1 MTQET
6 TGPDA
11 DFALTETQ
19 NWASRSHRELY
30 EAVHAGNDPG
40 RVGQLADEWNRLS
53 SELAESATRMGERL
67 RATESGWQGEAA
79 DAARSAIQQLA
90 DWNHEAGTT
99 AGALGERIAVQGQ
112 IMETARAEM
121 PEPVGGGE
129 MLNAVAAVTF
139 STGDM
144 RAFQQACVD
153 LKAHQDR
160 SASAHEQAVQ
170 VMTWMED
177 QSRNID
183 GDTPKFTP
191 PPNPVTNDEPV
202 QLQKQHVAEE
212 PAELKPQNVGTA
224 PEAPPSSTAPNSAPG
239 EVLETQRLS
248 AKVPFEPPQG
258 GQPGGAPPPLGST
271 PSMDPPTKSFS
282 AQGLGNTP
290 PPLGTTPSM
299 DPPTKSFSA
308 PPLGSTPSMD
318 PPTKSFRP
326 PELPPLGDYQPK
338 STTSQGT
345 GGVHPPGN
353 LPPLGED
360 RQHQPRPFQ
369 GPDGGPYMTG
379 PRVNRPGGGPN
390 QPGNQQGP
398 GGWRGSPP
406 PIPGTGGPRGGPV
419 LPNIGPGGGPGSG
432 GPGSGGPGFRG
443 GPVGLSSAG
452 GGSGVGPGGTSGVG
466 PGGVSGTG
474 RGPDGGFVGR
484 GGSGMPGQSGA
495 AGAPGMGPMGAQR
508 GQGDNQDK
516 ERTSKYVEGG
526 PVVEVPGADLPPPVI
541 GEGKRK
547 KQQGQ

>member
-6 TGPDA
+6 AGPDV
-11 DFALTETQ
+11 DIALTETQ

-53 SELAESATRMGERL
+53 SELTESATRMGERL
-67 RATESGWQGEAA
+67 RATEAGWQGEAA
-79 DAARSAIQQLA
+79 EAARSAIQQLA
-90 DWNHEAGTT
+90 DWNHDAGTT
-99 AGALGERIAVQGQ
+99 AGAMAERVAVQGR
-112 IMETARAEM
+112 IMETAKAEM

-129 MLNAVAAVTF
+129 MINAVAAVTF
-139 STGDM
+139 ATGNM
-144 RAFQQACVD
+144 EGFRQACVD

-170 VMTWMED
+170 VMTWMEGE
-177 QSRNID
+177 SRNID

-202 QLQKQHVAEE
+202 PLQKQHVAER
-212 PAELKPQNVGTA
+212 AELKPQNVGTD
-224 PEAPPSSTAPNSAPG
+224 PEAPSSTSPNSAPG
-239 EVLETQRLS
+239 DVMETQRLT
-248 AKVPFEPPQG
+248 AKVEPLQG
-258 GQPGGAPPPLGST
+258 SQPGGAPT
-271 PSMDPPTKSFS
+271 PFQGPGPGGTGPMDAPTKTFS
-282 AQGLGNTP
+282 APPLGNTP
-290 PPLGTTPSM
+290 TM

-308 PPLGSTPSMD
+308 PPLGSTPPMD
-318 PPTKSFRP
+318 GPTRSFRP
-326 PELPPLGDYQPK
+326 PEMPPLGDYQPK
-338 STTSQGT
+338 TTTSQGT
-345 GGVHPPGN
+345 NGVHPPGN
-353 LPPLGED
+353 LPPLGDD

-379 PRVNRPGGGPN
+379 PRANRPNQPNRPGN
-390 QPGNQQGP
+390 QTGP
-398 GGWRGSPP
+398 GGWRGPIP
-406 PIPGTGGPRGGPV
+406 PIPGTGGGPGGPV
-419 LPNIGPGGGPGSG
+419 VPGSGPGGGS
-432 GPGSGGPGFRG
+432 GFRG

-474 RGPDGGFVGR
+474 RGPDGGFAGR
-484 GGSGMPGQSGA
+484 GGAGMPGQSGA
-495 AGAPGMGPMGAQR
+495 AGAPGMGPMGGAQR
-508 GQGDNQDK
+508 GQGEGQEK